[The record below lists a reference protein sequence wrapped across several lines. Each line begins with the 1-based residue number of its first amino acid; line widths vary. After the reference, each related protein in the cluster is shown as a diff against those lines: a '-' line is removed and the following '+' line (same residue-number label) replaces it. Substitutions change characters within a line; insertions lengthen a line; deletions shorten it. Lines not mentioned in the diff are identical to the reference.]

1 METGY
6 CDVLNF
12 AIELEKKGEKLYRD
26 LAEKVIND
34 ISIKTLNFLADEER
48 HHIEKIEKFN
58 QALTGEGKFEV
69 ETECRSTFSNR
80 LSSFLKDFTEKKAK
94 EVKMSDSDIDVYG
107 VALEVERASY
117 DLYKDAYNKSENE
130 NLKKFFKF
138 LMGEEE
144 KHYALLEAS
153 KKYVEDPSYYF
164 EELGGEIFG

>member
-26 LAEKVIND
+26 LAQKVIND

-48 HHIEKIEKFN
+48 HHTEKIEKFN
-58 QALTGEGKFEV
+58 QALTKQGKFEV
-69 ETECRSTFSNR
+69 EAECRSALPGR

-107 VALEVERASY
+107 VALKMEKESY
-117 DLYKDAYNKSENE
+117 DLYEDAYSKSDDED
-130 NLKKFFKF
+130 LKKFFKF

-153 KKYVEDPSYYF
+153 KKYLEDPSYYF